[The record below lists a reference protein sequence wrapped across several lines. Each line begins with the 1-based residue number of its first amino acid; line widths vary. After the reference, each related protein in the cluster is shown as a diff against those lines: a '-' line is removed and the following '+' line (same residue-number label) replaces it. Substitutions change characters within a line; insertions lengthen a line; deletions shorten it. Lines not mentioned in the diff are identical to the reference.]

1 MRRRFL
7 TRIRDLDGVMR
18 AEVVDRDNPAR
29 GPLAAVAYV
38 RSESG
43 TLAVR
48 ELAPLL
54 PESGV
59 MPVSDDAAEP
69 EAVALAANGQSGPSR
84 VPRR

>member
-7 TRIRDLDGVMR
+7 TRIRDLDGVLR
-18 AEVVDRDNPAR
+18 AEVVDRENPAR

-48 ELAPLL
+48 ELFPLL

-59 MPVSDDAAEP
+59 MPVSVDAAEP
-69 EAVALAANGQSGPSR
+69 EVSAAAASGQSGPSR
-84 VPRR
+84 GPRR